1 MFEARDPEFEARV
14 RASFA
19 AQSAMRSLQIKLVSL
34 QPGVVTMQLEK
45 SDHLLQQ
52 QSFMHG
58 GVLTAG
64 LDSACGFAALTLS
77 APSVEVL
84 SIEFKTSFF
93 RPVTTDKVQ
102 VLAGLSKRGKESAF
116 ARLRPSAWKMTIKF
130 CWQKCHHLLRWWICQ
145 KAGCRKTEAEGM
157 STRRHPD
164 RSVEPDCVAIQHFIF
179 SYMAHKSGELFWL
192 SQPSGER
199 DLCR

>member
-1 MFEARDPEFEARV
+1 MFEPRDPNFEDRV

-19 AQSAMRSLQIKLVSL
+19 AQSAMKSLQIQLLSLKPGGVS
-34 QPGVVTMQLEK
+34 MQLNK
-45 SDHLLQQ
+45 SDNLLQQ
-52 QSFMHG
+52 QGFMHG

-102 VLAGLSKRGKESAF
+102 VIGRV
-116 ARLRPSAWKMTIKF
+116 I
-130 CWQKCHHLLRWWICQ
+130 
-145 KAGCRKTEAEGM
+145 KAGKKVSFCEAEAYSLKGEDQILLAKM
-157 STRRHPD
+157 SSSVAMVDMPEGWVPEN
-164 RSVEPDCVAIQHFIF
+164 RS
-179 SYMAHKSGELFWL
+179 
-192 SQPSGER
+192 
-199 DLCR
+199 

>member
-1 MFEARDPEFEARV
+1 MFEPRDPDFEARV

-19 AQSAMRSLQIKLVSL
+19 AQSAMKSLQIKLLSL
-34 QPGVVTMQLEK
+34 QPGEVTMQLEK

-52 QSFMHG
+52 QGFMHG

-77 APSVEVL
+77 TQSVEVL

-102 VLAGLSKRGKESAF
+102 VTGRV
-116 ARLRPSAWKMTIKF
+116 I
-130 CWQKCHHLLRWWICQ
+130 
-145 KAGCRKTEAEGM
+145 KAGKRVSFCEAEAFSLEDYDQILLAKM
-157 STRRHPD
+157 SSSVAMVDVPEGWVPEN
-164 RSVEPDCVAIQHFIF
+164 RS
-179 SYMAHKSGELFWL
+179 
-192 SQPSGER
+192 
-199 DLCR
+199 